1 MQFDRFTHHVIL
13 RGWGSFARVCFY
25 FALCIHANAD
35 EAKKDY
41 RKVKEENLGLKQER
55 QQLLERVAGLES
67 KVLEGQIQ
75 RSVAAVEVSRLRQIV
90 LQSLS
95 VLISVLYF
103 L

>member
-1 MQFDRFTHHVIL
+1 VGLLCTCL
-13 RGWGSFARVCFY
+13 FY

-75 RSVAAVEVSRLRQIV
+75 QSVAAVEVSRLRQIV
-90 LQSLS
+90 L
-95 VLISVLYF
+95 
-103 L
+103 